1 MEITGWCFYAL
12 TLLSVVVVSVLIVLR
27 QTEYGLIRKLNN
39 SIVTDRKWGPNDTVL
54 HAIWK
59 RSVHRQVSCV
69 TYQNK
74 LENGLVQQKKWQS
87 YSIDLNTAH
96 DNNHASDQ
104 QQCTTGLTN
113 RSNRR
118 PIENE
123 QQNNAFH
130 F

>member
-1 MEITGWCFYAL
+1 MKIAGWCLYAL
-12 TLLSVVVVSVLIVLR
+12 TLLTVFVVSVLIVLR
-27 QTEYGLIRKLNN
+27 QTEYGLVRKLNN

-69 TYQNK
+69 TNQK
-74 LENGLVQQKKWQS
+74 GLVQQKKWQS

-96 DNNHASDQ
+96 DNNPAAADQ

-113 RSNRR
+113 RANRR
-118 PIENE
+118 PNENE
-123 QQNNAFH
+123 QENNAFH